1 MWLRVKGFTDKIK
14 SGGKTYNFKG
24 KPSFV
29 LVKKLQALK
38 CNLKKWNKEVLA
50 NVSPRKDVAL
60 EQLNHWDSLERLRP
74 LSEEDKRRDN
84 NTKFFHHMANTWRR
98 GNFINSLTVR
108 SVRLTEEE
116 ELKEG
121 IGSYFKSMFEE
132 TQVRRTVVVLGLF
145 RNLDSLDNET
155 LKGRFSEKEAE
166 KGDRKS
172 GIEQPEC
179 SCGGRQILDT
189 VLVANE
195 EID

>member
-1 MWLRVKGFTDKIK
+1 M
-14 SGGKTYNFKG
+14 
-24 KPSFV
+24 

-74 LSEEDKRRDN
+74 LSEEDKRSQQTARDKYNHFAILEETSWRQKSRALWLKEGDN

-155 LKGRFSEKEAE
+155 LKGRFSEKEAINALSNFG
-166 KGDRKS
+166 GDTAS
-172 GIEQPEC
+172 GQDGF
-179 SCGGRQILDT
+179 SLT
-189 VLVANE
+189 F
-195 EID
+195 